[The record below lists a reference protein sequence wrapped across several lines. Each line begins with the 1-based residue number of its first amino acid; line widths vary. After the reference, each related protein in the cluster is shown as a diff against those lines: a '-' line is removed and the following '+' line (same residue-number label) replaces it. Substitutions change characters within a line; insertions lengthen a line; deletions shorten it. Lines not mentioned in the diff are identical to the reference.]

1 MKDLD
6 KFEQFFMEFGREL
19 GLFGR
24 CLEDNSF
31 LDDNVKMLSW
41 QTKRKLKDLYD
52 DIEGEIK
59 VIREF
64 KKQGR

>member
-1 MKDLD
+1 MRDLD

-24 CLEDNSF
+24 SLEDNSF
-31 LDDNVKMLSW
+31 SDDNVKMLSW